1 MMNFLTTRTKKI
13 FIIFSNLPRALSL
26 IWRAGKIWTAAQIF
40 LLLIRGVIPAAL
52 VYLTKLFVDALVLV
66 IKENQNYE
74 NIYRVIE
81 LGIIFGV
88 ITVLSEI
95 LGGIGQTIQTAH
107 AEKLTDRIF
116 ERIHEKAVKVDLA
129 FYEQPEFFDHLHRA
143 GNEAH
148 SRPRELL
155 NQLGSLLQNSVT
167 MISMAIILVR
177 YGVWLPVVLLVGAL
191 PTFYVVLYSTS
202 RMHSWERANTALR
215 RRSAHY
221 NRLLTSGNTAAE
233 IRLFNL
239 GDYFRQKFVEVRTKL
254 LKEKLGLEIRQKI
267 FEFIA
272 GLTALGLAAA
282 VFFWII
288 RRIIQGFGTLGD
300 LALFYQVFSQGQ
312 TLVRSFLGDIGRL
325 YANSLFLGDLF
336 EYLDLK
342 PEIVTPSDYVS
353 PPPSLKH
360 GISFEN
366 VAFRY
371 QNSQKNVIE
380 NFNLFI
386 PANKTVA
393 VVGENGA
400 GKSTLIKLL
409 CRFYDPQAGTIKFDG
424 CDLRRFSLEEL
435 RRMTTVLFQSPV
447 QYNAPVGEN
456 IALGD
461 VALSPDEMNIQ
472 TAAEAAGAD
481 EIIERLPKKYEQMLG
496 HIFADGREL
505 SGGEWQRMA
514 LARAFY
520 RQTPLVLLDEP
531 TSQMDPWAEADWLK
545 RFLKQTRDKTVLI
558 ITHRFTTAMRT
569 DLIYVM
575 QNGEIIESG
584 SHEELLSSN
593 GRYAGS
599 WREQVKNFKS
609 DD

>member
-1 MMNFLTTRTKKI
+1 MSFLTTKTKRI
-13 FIIFSNLPRALSL
+13 FIVFSNLPRAVSL

-40 LLLIRGVIPAAL
+40 ILLIRGIIPATL

-66 IKENQNYE
+66 INENQNYE
-74 NIYRVIE
+74 NIYRVIQ
-81 LGIIFGV
+81 LGIIFGI
-88 ITVLSEI
+88 ITILSEI

-116 ERIHEKAVKVDLA
+116 EQIHDKAVKVDLA

-143 GNEAH
+143 SNEAY
-148 SRPRELL
+148 SRPRELIG
-155 NQLGSLLQNSVT
+155 QLGSLLQNSVT

-177 YGVWLPVVLLVGAL
+177 YGVWLPIILLVGAL

-202 RMHSWERANTALR
+202 RMHRWERQNTSLR
-215 RRSAHY
+215 RRSAY
-221 NRLLTSGNTAAE
+221 YGFLLTSGDTAAE
-233 IRLFNL
+233 IRLFDL
-239 GDYFRQKFVEVRTKL
+239 GKYFRQKFVQARAKLLREKFNLEVR
-254 LKEKLGLEIRQKI
+254 QKV

-272 GLTALGLAAA
+272 GLTALGLTAA

-288 RRIIQGFGTLGD
+288 QRIVLGFGTLGD

-312 TLVRSFLGDIGRL
+312 TLIRSFLGDIGRL

-342 PEIVTPSDYVS
+342 PEIITPPDFVS
-353 PPPSLKH
+353 PPSLKH

-371 QNSQKNVIE
+371 QNNKKNALE

-400 GKSTLIKLL
+400 GKSTLIKLI

-424 CDLRRFSLEEL
+424 SDLRHFSLEEL

-456 IALGD
+456 IALGNIS
-461 VALSPDEMNIQ
+461 LTPDAKNIQ

-481 EIIERLPKKYEQMLG
+481 EIIKKLPKKYEQMLG
-496 HIFADGREL
+496 HIFAEGREL

-531 TSQMDPWAEADWLK
+531 TSQMDPWAEADWLN
-545 RFLKQTRDKTVLI
+545 RFLRQTQDKTVLI
-558 ITHRFTTAMRT
+558 ITHRFTTAMRA
-569 DLIYVM
+569 DLIHVM
-575 QNGEIIESG
+575 HEGEIIESG
-584 SHEELLSSN
+584 THAELLELK
-593 GRYAGS
+593 GRYASS
-599 WREQVKNFKS
+599 WREQIENIKFGE
-609 DD
+609 